1 MAELE
6 AIRYIVDENTLALG
20 KVMAELR
27 DDTAVIGLPPV
38 DQFLRRGMSDIEWIP
53 VVGSRGWVVVTI
65 DHHLRTRP
73 YEAQLAQNHR
83 LKCVNLR
90 GAGNLSRWS
99 QLVRLT
105 SHWEALDEFVS
116 AHPEGPWWLSL
127 TKTGR
132 REYSYKQ
139 S

>member
-1 MAELE
+1 MTELDY
-6 AIRYIVDENTLALG
+6 IRYVVDENTLALG

-38 DQFLRRGMSDIEWIP
+38 DQLLQRGMSDIEWIP
-53 VVGSRGWVVVTI
+53 VVGSRGWVVITI

-73 YEAQLAQNHR
+73 YEARLAQKHG

-90 GAGNLSRWS
+90 GAGNLSRWA
-99 QLVRLT
+99 QLVRLIG
-105 SHWEALDEFVS
+105 HWEALDQFVIG
-116 AHPEGPWWLSL
+116 HPDGPWWLSL

-132 REYSYKQ
+132 REYSYRL

>member
-1 MAELE
+1 VPKLH
-6 AIRYIVDENTLALG
+6 AIRYVVDENTLALG
-20 KVMAELR
+20 RVMAELR
-27 DDTAVIGLPPV
+27 DDTAVIGLAPV
-38 DQFLRRGMSDIEWIP
+38 DQILLRGMSDIEWIP
-53 VVGSRGWVVVTI
+53 VVAARGWVVVTI

-73 YEAQLAQNHR
+73 YEAHLAVKHG

-90 GAGNLSRWS
+90 GAGNLSRWA

-105 SHWEALDEFVS
+105 SHWEALDEFVTN
-116 AHPEGPWWLSL
+116 HPEGPWWLSL

-132 REYSYKQ
+132 REYDYKL

>member
-1 MAELE
+1 VAELS
-6 AIRYIVDENTLALG
+6 AIRYVVDENTLALG

-38 DQFLRRGMSDIEWIP
+38 DQLLRRGMNDIEWIP
-53 VVGSRGWVVVTI
+53 VVGARGWVVITI

-73 YEAQLAQNHR
+73 YEAHLALKHG

-90 GAGNLSRWS
+90 GAGNLSRWA
-99 QLVRLT
+99 QLVRLIR
-105 SHWEALDEFVS
+105 HWEALDEFVI
-116 AHPEGPWWLSL
+116 ARPDGPWWLSV

-132 REYSYKQ
+132 REYDYK
-139 S
+139 SS